1 MLAKP
6 EHRPVVSIPELRH
19 GTGANFEPLL
29 LACFPL
35 TCTKVRNV
43 GLHTS

>member
-6 EHRPVVSIPELRH
+6 EHRLVVSIPELRH
-19 GTGANFEPLL
+19 CTEANFEPLL

-35 TCTKVRNV
+35 TSSVAQR
-43 GLHTS
+43 